1 MKKRILYL
9 IAALAALV
17 SCENVIPVDFGDSE
31 PQIVIN
37 AQLLSRGGEQLVY
50 LSETSRTKLLPL
62 QEAEVTVEIDGQ
74 EPILAEGIPVE
85 TSDYYAAAY
94 RFNANIPA
102 GKEVKVSARKGKL
115 EGWAVAEGTET
126 ATISSVDTLRLTE
139 RDFDATYETFYFKVT
154 FTDLPGDSFY
164 RIGVRMDSQVH
175 QVDAEGRTMDI
186 PTQYELPVEG
196 KNDPILGGNTM
207 TVSIF
212 SLEPTYLVFTDDLF
226 RDETCTVRLSVP
238 VSSLYPYY
246 YSWEED
252 FTPSYAV
259 ITTTFIPWLETISKE
274 EYYYLSALN
283 NLENFGYEGQMLVEP
298 TMLPSNVYGGLG
310 FVSVRNRSE
319 SKPIKGMET
328 YYDYTYYEY
337 YDDEAVVSNE

>member
-1 MKKRILYL
+1 MKKRILYMT
-9 IAALAALV
+9 AALAALV
-17 SCENVIPVDFGDSE
+17 SCENTIPVEFGDSE

-37 AQLLSRGGEQLVY
+37 AQLTSRDGDQLVY

-62 QEAEVTVEIDGQ
+62 PEAEVTVEIDGQ
-74 EPILAEGIPVE
+74 EPILAEGIPLE
-85 TSDYYAAAY
+85 SGDYYAAAY

-102 GKEVKVSARKGKL
+102 GREVKVSARKGNM
-115 EGWAVAEGTET
+115 EAWALAEGTET

-139 RDFDATYETFYFKVT
+139 RDFDSTYETFYFKVT
-154 FTDLPGDSFY
+154 FTDLPGDSYY
-164 RIGVRMDSQVH
+164 RIGVRMESLVH

-186 PTQYELPVEG
+186 PTQYEIPVEG

-226 RDETCTVRLSVP
+226 RDQTCTLRLSVP

-252 FTPSYAV
+252 FTPSYA
-259 ITTTFIPWLETISKE
+259 IISTTYIPWLETITQE
-274 EYYYLSALN
+274 EYHYLSALN
-283 NLENFGYEGQMLVEP
+283 NLENFGYEGQMIVEP
-298 TMLPSNVYGGLG
+298 TTLPTNVYGGLG
-310 FVSVRNRSE
+310 FVSVRNRFE
-319 SKPIKGMET
+319 FKPIKGMET
-328 YYDYTYYEY
+328 YYDYTYYSDEDY
-337 YDDEAVVSNE
+337 YE